1 MKLAKERHPDR
12 FSDPMEK
19 ARADEFFK
27 ELTAAYNTLSHE
39 NRRKAYDAELEQP
52 RLTAPEDIARDA
64 YARGLQAHEDH
75 EFQLAVDL
83 LRVAVHHQPREAGY
97 LLALG
102 RALGRNPR
110 AAREAIDAVEKA
122 ILIEPANGVLH
133 AELARLFHGQGLKLR
148 ARKEVE
154 TALRLLP
161 EDRGIQKL
169 AAQIAGEEGPG
180 PGAEGGGL
188 MGLLRKKP

>member
-1 MKLAKERHPDR
+1 MADYYVILGVPRTASFSEVREAYMKLAKERHPDR

-83 LRVAVHHQPREAGY
+83 LRVAVHHQPSAG
-97 LLALG
+97 ASWP
-102 RALGRNPR
+102 RPPLGRN
-110 AAREAIDAVEKA
+110 
-122 ILIEPANGVLH
+122 
-133 AELARLFHGQGLKLR
+133 
-148 ARKEVE
+148 ARK
-154 TALRLLP
+154 
-161 EDRGIQKL
+161 
-169 AAQIAGEEGPG
+169 PG
-180 PGAEGGGL
+180 SHRRRRRPS
-188 MGLLRKKP
+188 